1 MSTLKE
7 LADLIFSE
15 IKQGVSDLEKKYPP
29 RNLPNGAEVTRYA
42 PSPTGFLH
50 TGSLFTALVASKFA
64 KQTKGVYF
72 FRLEDTDQKREID
85 GTGLEQVNLLN
96 KFGIVSDEGY
106 FGSKDIGDYGPYK
119 QSLRAE
125 IYKIVIKEL
134 LKKGRAYP
142 DFCTKEELDALR
154 QVQEANKV
162 VPGYYGEYA
171 KYRNLKVDDAI
182 DFIKKGKPYVIRFK
196 SMGDVNKHIKVK
208 DEIRGELLLSQNNQ
222 DIVILKSDG
231 LPTYHFAHLVDDH
244 FMRTTLVTRGE
255 EWIASLPIH
264 VELFETMNWER
275 PKYAHLPVIMINDAE
290 THNRRKLSKRKDE
303 VAAVSYFLKQGYP
316 IEGIIKYL
324 YTIANS
330 NFEEWLLNN
339 PKESIDKFS
348 FSFDK
353 FSLDGALFDLPKL
366 NNISKEVLALYSKE
380 EFTDKALEYANEYE
394 PKLKEIIEKDRKKFE
409 EIINIERE
417 IEKPRKDYEK
427 FSDVLPKILFFYNEE
442 FNLMLEKAELP
453 FNEFIS
459 KKVIGEFLLDAA
471 KNMDLSQD
479 ESLWFDSIKKIG
491 VKHGFADDKKEYKEH
506 PDKYNGWYSDCISL
520 IRIALTTTTVSPKLF
535 DVIRILTR
543 DEIIRRF
550 NLVIEKYGCK

>member
-7 LADLIFSE
+7 LADLIFPE
-15 IKQGVSDLEKKYPP
+15 IKLGVSDLEKKYPP

-275 PKYAHLPVIMINDAE
+275 PKYAHLPVIMINDEE

-339 PKESIDKFS
+339 PKENIDKFS

-442 FNLMLEKAELP
+442 FDLMLEKSELP

-471 KNMDLSQD
+471 KNMDLSKD

-491 VKHGFADDKKEYKEH
+491 VKHGFADDKKEYKVH
-506 PDKYNGWYSDCISL
+506 PEKYNGWYSDCISL